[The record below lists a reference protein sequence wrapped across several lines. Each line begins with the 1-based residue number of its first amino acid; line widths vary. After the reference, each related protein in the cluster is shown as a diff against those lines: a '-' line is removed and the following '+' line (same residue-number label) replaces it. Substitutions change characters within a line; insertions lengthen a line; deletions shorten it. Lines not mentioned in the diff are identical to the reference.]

1 MPSAVPQNRAN
12 DKQAQEEGEHGHGD
26 QQGNECSPNGHRDG
40 VRDARPHAGQ
50 AGGNRIDAL
59 VQNHR
64 DGDHA
69 GDEHQKREYS
79 TDCAIGND
87 EGEVVWG
94 SQCSQGPFRAREAV
108 KVNRKECQRDP

>member
-1 MPSAVPQNRAN
+1 MTSSPKNHGNVAANTKSVTSA
-12 DKQAQEEGEHGHGD
+12 AQIAI
-26 QQGNECSPNGHRDG
+26 
-40 VRDARPHAGQ
+40 ARGGFEARFHAGD
-50 AGGNRIDAL
+50 GRGHWTGSS
-59 VQNHR
+59 VQDHG

-69 GDEHQKREYS
+69 GDEYKKREYS